1 MKAIL
6 DGLTH
11 NQAFTSPE
19 ADDPRLR
26 GRTYAIPFE
35 TVWQGSV
42 GLGGGGLHGWSIES
56 ADDQQGII
64 QAAVRARLLAPE
76 VVVRIDIGL
85 DENAQTRVD
94 LSATARTERGDFG
107 RSRRLVRSF
116 LERLD
121 RKLGADPSQI
131 LEPQSPH
138 LGQKWS

>member
-6 DGLTH
+6 DGLKQ

-42 GLGGGGLHGWSIES
+42 GLGGGLNGWSIES

-76 VVVRIDIGL
+76 VLVRIDIGL

-116 LERLD
+116 LDRLD
-121 RKLGADPSQI
+121 RELGADPTQI
-131 LEPQSPH
+131 LDPQSSH
-138 LGQKWS
+138 SAQEWS